1 MNVSVRDNCRFSF
14 SSLFASS
21 SDLNEGSCVLLVIIV
36 ISRYTDQV
44 MTLPFASLSFELR
57 HGNFAYYVTRVAM
70 SSNDVTIPA
79 FQTLLI
85 ELCLFVVWNISRFVV
100 VSAEDENA
108 FFEQTRGREHQI
120 ENGVYNLGRV
130 LQFGH
135 RIFCFY

>member
-57 HGNFAYYVTRVAM
+57 HGKFCILCNTSGDVEQRRYNSSFPNFA
-70 SSNDVTIPA
+70 D
-79 FQTLLI
+79 
-85 ELCLFVVWNISRFVV
+85 
-100 VSAEDENA
+100 
-108 FFEQTRGREHQI
+108 
-120 ENGVYNLGRV
+120 
-130 LQFGH
+130 
-135 RIFCFY
+135 